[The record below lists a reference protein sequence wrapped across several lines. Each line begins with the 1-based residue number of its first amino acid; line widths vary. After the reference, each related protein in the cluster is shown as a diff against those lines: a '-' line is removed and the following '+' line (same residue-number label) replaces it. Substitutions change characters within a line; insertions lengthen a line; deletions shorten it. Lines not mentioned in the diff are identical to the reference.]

1 MNITTFNVM
10 KKYTLLLILS
20 FSSIFAVNAF
30 AGNGSGN
37 PKNDSYNT
45 TKPNPTPIMIWK
57 DGHLVKNPE
66 YFKSDSP
73 YMQK

>member
-1 MNITTFNVM
+1 MNITTFINM
-10 KKYTLLLILS
+10 KKYTILLILS
-20 FSSIFAVNAF
+20 LSPMFAVNAF

-37 PKNDSYNT
+37 PKNDSYST
-45 TKPNPTPIMIWK
+45 IKPNPTPIMIWK